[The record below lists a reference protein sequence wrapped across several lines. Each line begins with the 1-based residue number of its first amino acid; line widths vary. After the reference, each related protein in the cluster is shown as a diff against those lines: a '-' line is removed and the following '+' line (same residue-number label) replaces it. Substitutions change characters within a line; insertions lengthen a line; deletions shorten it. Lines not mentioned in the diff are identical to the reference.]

1 MSIVEV
7 IPPTIKTTITAPI
20 PNKISILTLVPSY
33 PTNEIAELTKWSTNI
48 CSEKIVK
55 VCFPLLAKR
64 RPILRLLK
72 VFLSILIKVSPKC
85 LLRKLARWNDH
96 KFE

>member
-7 IPPTIKTTITAPI
+7 IPPTIKTTITATI
-20 PNKISILTLVPSY
+20 PNKISILTLVSSY

-64 RPILRLLK
+64 LPIFEASK
-72 VFLSILIKVSPKC
+72 SFPIHTNKSVPKMPVKKVSKMECP
-85 LLRKLARWNDH
+85 
-96 KFE
+96 